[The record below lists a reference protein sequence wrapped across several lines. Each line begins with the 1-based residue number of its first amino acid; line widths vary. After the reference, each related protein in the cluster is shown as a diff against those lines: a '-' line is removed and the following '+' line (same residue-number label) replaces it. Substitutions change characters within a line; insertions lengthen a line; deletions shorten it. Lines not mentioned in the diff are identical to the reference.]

1 MAERYALVIDD
12 DTTFRDRISE
22 LLAPHAI
29 EVSSTADEAEALSLL
44 ENLHPVLVIL
54 AVELPD
60 KNGFALFRKVKNT
73 DFDVPIIITTATLTK
88 AELSRH
94 ETQPSHAEYY
104 LDKTNLSDSDLLEAI
119 AKAGRLELTTRNV
132 VSRAKPVAADDDD
145 ALQSNG
151 TDVDPRLARYLDDE
165 TSAIFARL
173 DEEALEER
181 NHRNEPTPQG
191 EVSAQH
197 VAELES
203 EVDRLAE
210 ELEQTRR
217 DGRSSPFSKEFVK
230 LRDVASQKD
239 DEIRALIDA
248 LTGRDSQVSIVR
260 RKLSELVKRFA
271 GPEGSEVEAQDEL
284 QALSEELDE
293 SRAKSRELAEQL
305 DATEREHKQEIA
317 DLAKRLVNT
326 QRDRDQGQ
334 DAAKTLRGR
343 LEGVE
348 STLGEV
354 REQSDKHSDDQQ
366 RDRKDLTKRIVT
378 TQRERDR
385 SLDEATEL
393 KRLLESLEVKHDELA
408 EQMDATKSRHERE
421 CEELAERL
429 EAGQQARDEARQET
443 SEVRGL
449 LDGVRAKLEKLT
461 GEAEETRAK
470 QEQENQELTKRLVAT
485 QRDRDERR
493 EEGTELRGVVTQVQA
508 KLEQQAEQAGESR
521 SKHELDV
528 AELDEQLVIGK
539 REHDKIREEAAELA
553 ETVGETNAK
562 LTQVAKEAGK
572 AQRSY
577 EQQIEALE
585 QKVSAETAD
594 AARTRVELENGL
606 SELRL
611 KHANE
616 LQEHKAN
623 QKSELKERE
632 KTRTEEKTAAMTEL
646 KKKLDTRLRQSEM
659 SHTRALAASRDEHAK
674 ELASVHSSH
683 GEARRRAA
691 AEAQQAHEE
700 TSKKSANALKQSD
713 EQRAA
718 QLLHAENKRIA
729 EVTSLEERYEERLA
743 SLTQSH
749 SSETSALDQKAKAAI
764 RSNEQMLEEVTAKV
778 QDVLKSWETERTAR
792 ALREGDGGAP
802 EESYEESRDCG
813 AGPIRGARRHV
824 AQVQGRPHGRARG
837 GTAEVAGNGSRPT
850 SKACRGS
857 RVSEDTARGRA
868 RAARQSTR

>member
-145 ALQSNG
+145 DALQSSG

-173 DEEALEER
+173 DKEALEER

-408 EQMDATKSRHERE
+408 SKWT
-421 CEELAERL
+421 
-429 EAGQQARDEARQET
+429 RQ
-443 SEVRGL
+443 
-449 LDGVRAKLEKLT
+449 K
-461 GEAEETRAK
+461 
-470 QEQENQELTKRLVAT
+470 
-485 QRDRDERR
+485 
-493 EEGTELRGVVTQVQA
+493 
-508 KLEQQAEQAGESR
+508 
-521 SKHELDV
+521 
-528 AELDEQLVIGK
+528 
-539 REHDKIREEAAELA
+539 AA
-553 ETVGETNAK
+553 
-562 LTQVAKEAGK
+562 
-572 AQRSY
+572 
-577 EQQIEALE
+577 
-585 QKVSAETAD
+585 
-594 AARTRVELENGL
+594 
-606 SELRL
+606 
-611 KHANE
+611 
-616 LQEHKAN
+616 
-623 QKSELKERE
+623 
-632 KTRTEEKTAAMTEL
+632 
-646 KKKLDTRLRQSEM
+646 
-659 SHTRALAASRDEHAK
+659 
-674 ELASVHSSH
+674 
-683 GEARRRAA
+683 
-691 AEAQQAHEE
+691 
-700 TSKKSANALKQSD
+700 
-713 EQRAA
+713 
-718 QLLHAENKRIA
+718 
-729 EVTSLEERYEERLA
+729 
-743 SLTQSH
+743 
-749 SSETSALDQKAKAAI
+749 TSASA
-764 RSNEQMLEEVTAKV
+764 RS
-778 QDVLKSWETERTAR
+778 S
-792 ALREGDGGAP
+792 P
-802 EESYEESRDCG
+802 
-813 AGPIRGARRHV
+813 
-824 AQVQGRPHGRARG
+824 
-837 GTAEVAGNGSRPT
+837 NGSRPA
-850 SKACRGS
+850 SKRGTRHARRRLKFADFSTASARSSKNSPERPRRPVPNRS
-857 RVSEDTARGRA
+857 RR
-868 RAARQSTR
+868 TRS